1 MQFLKIEWIHKIADE
16 PYIIYAELDDIGYE
30 NRKIEIYK
38 NGRIGYATQSSE
50 FGGSILSE
58 HPYPT
63 VEEISANSE
72 FIPVQIS
79 KEEFERIW
87 NENVEV

>member
-1 MQFLKIEWIHKIADE
+1 MQFLKIEWIHEIADE
-16 PYIIYAELDDIGYE
+16 PYIIYAELDDVGYE

-58 HPYPT
+58 QPYPA
-63 VEEISANSE
+63 VEEIAANSE
-72 FIPVQIS
+72 FILVQIS
-79 KEEFERIW
+79 KEEFESIW

>member
-1 MQFLKIEWIHKIADE
+1 MQFLKIEWIHEITDE
-16 PYIIYAELDDIGYE
+16 PYIIYTELDDVGYE

-38 NGRIGYATQSSE
+38 NGRIDYATQSSE

-63 VEEISANSE
+63 VEEIAANSE

-79 KEEFERIW
+79 KEEFRSFW

>member
-1 MQFLKIEWIHKIADE
+1 MRFLKIEWIHEMADE
-16 PYIIYAELDDIGYE
+16 PYLIYAELDDAGYE
-30 NRKIEIYK
+30 NRKMEIFK

-63 VEEISANSE
+63 VEEVAANAE
-72 FIPVQIS
+72 FIPMQIS
-79 KEEFERIW
+79 KEEFESIW
-87 NENVEV
+87 NEYVVV

>member
-1 MQFLKIEWIHKIADE
+1 MQFLKIEWNHEIVDE
-16 PYIIYAELDDIGYE
+16 PYIIYAELDDVGYE
-30 NRKIEIYK
+30 IRKIEIYK

-63 VEEISANSE
+63 VEEIAANAE
-72 FIPVQIS
+72 FIPEQIS
-79 KEEFERIW
+79 KEEFESIW
-87 NENVEV
+87 RESVEV